1 MGSSLLIRS
10 LADALKT
17 ELRVRAARNGR
28 SMDEEARLI
37 LVAALASPA
46 RRSSDG
52 PPWSL
57 WDATRMVFGPENGL
71 ELELPPR
78 EPMRDPP
85 DFGWVLDEE
94 DGEEA
99 TDEGGP
105 ERSKPEP

>member
-10 LADALKT
+10 LADTVKT
-17 ELRVRAARNGR
+17 ELRVRAARHGR
-28 SMDEEARLI
+28 SMEEEARLI
-37 LVAALASPA
+37 PAAALASPA

-52 PPWSL
+52 LPWSL
-57 WDATRMVFGPENGL
+57 WDATRMIFGPENGL

-94 DGEEA
+94 DGEDA

>member
-1 MGSSLLIRS
+1 MI
-10 LADALKT
+10 
-17 ELRVRAARNGR
+17 
-28 SMDEEARLI
+28 
-37 LVAALASPA
+37 
-46 RRSSDG
+46 
-52 PPWSL
+52 
-57 WDATRMVFGPENGL
+57 FGPENGL